1 MPNELQRKAPSNW
14 DVCNLLTEAKTMQT
28 SHNFEMAHFMR
39 LCYDGSILLFYALGL
54 AISVALIA
62 YVLEIISIAL

>member
-1 MPNELQRKAPSNW
+1 
-14 DVCNLLTEAKTMQT
+14 MQT
-28 SHNFEMAHFMR
+28 SHNFDMAHFMR

>member
-1 MPNELQRKAPSNW
+1 VVTVKGRIIRSDLN
-14 DVCNLLTEAKTMQT
+14 NLVMETEAMHT
-28 SHNFEMAHFMR
+28 SHDFHMAHFMR